1 MIGGRQ
7 KCRPFLLGDTMKRK
21 VTYLVKNMDTLIK
34 EILIHTKDI
43 KTQSELFKRRSE
55 LIEIVEK
62 MQIKYDKIIKDIKE
76 DIDNEE

>member
-7 KCRPFLLGDTMKRK
+7 KCRPFLLGETMKRK
-21 VTYLVKNMDTLIK
+21 VTYLVKSMDALIK
-34 EILIHTKDI
+34 EMLIHTKDI

-62 MQIKYDKIIKDIKE
+62 MQTKYDKIIKDIKD